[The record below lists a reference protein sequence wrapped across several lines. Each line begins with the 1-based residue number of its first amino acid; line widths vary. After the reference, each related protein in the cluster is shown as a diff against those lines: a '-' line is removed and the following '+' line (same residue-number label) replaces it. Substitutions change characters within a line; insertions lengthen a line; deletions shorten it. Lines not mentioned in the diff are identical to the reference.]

1 MAIFQSACII
11 IWWPLISC
19 ISGMH
24 IQKYIKHIHIMLMLI
39 SCFSVMKIRRISNV
53 HCNYMLTATVCSV
66 GDFYV
71 SNIRHRAEVHR
82 PPGLILAVGVGA
94 WKHWPISVVQTAIH
108 GPVSFTAAQ
117 ARHVW
122 ALNRGFIQCY
132 VCSCKT
138 TNVTLLPQTC

>member
-24 IQKYIKHIHIMLMLI
+24 IQKYILLHNYKPICCPLISCISGMHIQRYIKHIHIMLMLI
-39 SCFSVMKIRRISNV
+39 LCFSVMKIRRISNV

-66 GDFYV
+66 SDFYV

-94 WKHWPISVVQTAIH
+94 WKHWPITVVQTAIH

-117 ARHVW
+117 ARHV
-122 ALNRGFIQCY
+122 
-132 VCSCKT
+132 
-138 TNVTLLPQTC
+138 